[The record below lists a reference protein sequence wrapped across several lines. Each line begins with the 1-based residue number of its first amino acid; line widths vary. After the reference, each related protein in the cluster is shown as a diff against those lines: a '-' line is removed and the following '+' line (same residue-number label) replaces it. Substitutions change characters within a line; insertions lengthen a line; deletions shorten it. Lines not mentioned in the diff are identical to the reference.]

1 MSISHAM
8 RDALEHIADLDAECA
23 ELRTELN
30 NIKTTLS
37 IAKYECEAAW
47 AKNDELR
54 AELASRA

>member
-1 MSISHAM
+1 M